1 MLGFALSW
9 PLALALHSRA
19 GTGRYSFYQS
29 GTLLSAKQTSLGLT
43 LLTAVGD
50 FPGTTHQVVT
60 IKAKHK
66 SLVPGTQHWGYEVG
80 TQSEDRIWGMEEV
93 RASHLG
99 SI

>member
-19 GTGRYSFYQS
+19 GTGLLYQS
-29 GTLLSAKQTSLGLT
+29 GTPLSAKQTSLGLA
-43 LLTAVGD
+43 LLITVGD
-50 FPGTTHQVVT
+50 FPDTSHQVVT

-66 SLVPGTQHWGYEVG
+66 SLVPGAQHLRCEVG
-80 TQSEDRIWGMEEV
+80 SQSEDKIWGMEEV

-99 SI
+99 SIC